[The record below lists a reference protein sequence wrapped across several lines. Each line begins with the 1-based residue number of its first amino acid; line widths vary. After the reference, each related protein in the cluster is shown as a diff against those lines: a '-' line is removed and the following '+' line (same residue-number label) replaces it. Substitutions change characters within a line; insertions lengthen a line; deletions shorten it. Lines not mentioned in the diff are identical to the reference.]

1 MLRWLKLTPAEA
13 TRPYGQL
20 ALKPLQGLR
29 SDALAV
35 PGTYTL
41 CMATPPKAVVREVGL
56 LVLEGDSGNAGAL
69 KQFLDSE
76 GWRVRIVEDV
86 PMLHA
91 ELKTGEYSLLI
102 ANISLIGLETPT
114 FLVLRELASLTAE
127 EGGRIRVLYVV
138 PELAGSQYVPALE
151 AAKVPYA
158 VRPFHLHDF
167 LEKVSDLLV
176 EVKAI
181 EAPLRMTRYEFG
193 EARKKKKE
201 SSRTTSMFASR
212 DSYSYTEE
220 ELAEYERQETETSKT
235 RRLKRPTDLGNP
247 RG

>member
-1 MLRWLKLTPAEA
+1 M
-13 TRPYGQL
+13 
-20 ALKPLQGLR
+20 
-29 SDALAV
+29 
-35 PGTYTL
+35 
-41 CMATPPKAVVREVGL
+41 
-56 LVLEGDSGNAGAL
+56 
-69 KQFLDSE
+69 KQILDSE
-76 GWRVRIVEDV
+76 GWRVRIVGDV

-91 ELKTGEYSLLI
+91 ELKTTEYALLI
-102 ANISLIGLETPT
+102 ANISLIGLESPT
-114 FLVLRELASLTAE
+114 FHVLREIASVPPE

-138 PELAGSQYVPALE
+138 PEMTGSQYVPALE

-167 LEKVSDLLV
+167 LEKVSELLV

-201 SSRTTSMFASR
+201 ANRTTSMFAPR

-220 ELAEYERQETETSKT
+220 ELAEYERQESESSKT
-235 RRLKRPTDLGNP
+235 RRLKPRTDLGNP